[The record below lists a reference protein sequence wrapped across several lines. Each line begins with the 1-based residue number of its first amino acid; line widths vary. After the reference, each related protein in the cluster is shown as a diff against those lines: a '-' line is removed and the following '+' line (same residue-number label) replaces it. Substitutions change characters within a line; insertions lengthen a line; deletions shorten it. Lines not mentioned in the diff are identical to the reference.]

1 VEPVDVQTSR
11 LIVRSRGNSVF
22 ARLQAPVQFVMQRKM
37 MLGIKRRAEGLGN
50 RPPGS
55 GPEPRWQL
63 KPKPGVP

>member
-1 VEPVDVQTSR
+1 VSETEAVEVVGYGMGKRAGVFHEVCWENYDER
-11 LIVRSRGNSVF
+11 LS
-22 ARLQAPVQFVMQRKM
+22 
-37 MLGIKRRAEGLGN
+37 N